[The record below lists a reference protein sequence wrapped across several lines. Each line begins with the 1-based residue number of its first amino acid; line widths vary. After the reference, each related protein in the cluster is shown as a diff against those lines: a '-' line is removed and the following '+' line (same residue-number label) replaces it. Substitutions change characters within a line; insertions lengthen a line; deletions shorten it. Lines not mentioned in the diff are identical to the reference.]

1 MVEFSKTLVA
11 KKKSQKCIR
20 GGKSWGEKCCNFQ
33 QLMRR
38 AACLV
43 SIRCE
48 LRVKNSSQQCDKDV
62 FNNGVNQYHSTHSAS
77 LTRVRRTCR
86 WTTTKTQRCVTGRKA
101 LNKTT
106 RGCKTRFRS
115 LVCKMDTA
123 RLGEYHIFWW
133 VTLPHRASRWKKKM
147 LAQERWEACS
157 WLRLHRQR

>member
-1 MVEFSKTLVA
+1 MNYTPPCKRNATHLFISFVYQFFVLIQNQITYVECSDFSENDTVFVFSVRSIIFKWLIFKKLWSQ

-48 LRVKNSSQQCDKDV
+48 LRVKNSSQHFETDV
-62 FNNGVNQYHSTHSAS
+62 FDNGVNQYHSTHSAS

-86 WTTTKTQRCVTGRKA
+86 WTTTKTQRCVTGRKS
-101 LNKTT
+101 T
-106 RGCKTRFRS
+106 
-115 LVCKMDTA
+115 
-123 RLGEYHIFWW
+123 
-133 VTLPHRASRWKKKM
+133 
-147 LAQERWEACS
+147 
-157 WLRLHRQR
+157 